1 MEEKPNAWIK
11 NKVKNIKVED
21 DDEYKPDTRLAK
33 IFAAKEEYARK
44 RRHENFQQW
53 LGEYNEKNIQIKEML
68 NQMCKEVFITANK
81 NGYTITNEKRLR
93 DEIAT
98 FVYKEAS
105 YHAEERNY
113 KK

>member
-33 IFAAKEEYARK
+33 IFAAKEKYARE
-44 RRHENFQQW
+44 RRNENFKRW
-53 LGEYNEKNIQIKEML
+53 LNEYTDKNTQVKEML
-68 NQMCKEVFITANK
+68 NQMCKEVFTTCQK
-81 NGYTITNEKRLR
+81 DGFTISNEKRLR

-105 YHAEERNY
+105 YHA
-113 KK
+113 